1 MATLLELN
9 TLVSSPDSSE
19 LRRKIIAAITI
30 KANAVVDSVGPSAA
44 ALAWAKDALANPR
57 NYEQIALHTALAANS
72 GATVAQI
79 VGASDVDLQAVVNG
93 VVDKLLAV

>member
-9 TLVSSPDSSE
+9 TLVSSSDSSD
-19 LRRKIIAAITI
+19 LRKKIIAAITI
-30 KANAVVDSVGPSAA
+30 KANAVVDSASPTAA
-44 ALAWAKDALANPR
+44 ALAWAKAALADPR
-57 NYEQIALHTALAANS
+57 AYEQLALHTALASNS

-79 VGASDVDLQAVVNG
+79 VGASDASLQTIVNG